1 MKKDKLKNS
10 RILQETMNT
19 LKALWENKDLQD
31 SMPLNQI
38 QVHMLEDEGDGI
50 VFCLEY
56 DERTRELNKT
66 FHSMEEYYDVE
77 GSETTIVMEYDPEE
91 VELSVDPNIPNEM
104 EESCMMTEAEIEREF
119 DQADG
124 LYRLSQAVRSRKNKP
139 LLN

>member
-38 QVHMLEDEGDGI
+38 QVHMLDDEGDGI

-66 FHSMEEYYDVE
+66 FHSMEEY
-77 GSETTIVMEYDPEE
+77 
-91 VELSVDPNIPNEM
+91 
-104 EESCMMTEAEIEREF
+104 
-119 DQADG
+119 
-124 LYRLSQAVRSRKNKP
+124 
-139 LLN
+139 